1 MKSPLHPSPSGD
13 RTVAR
18 LLMRALAQAGFEPR
32 LACEVRT
39 LEPKGDPAEQDC
51 LKGEAER
58 CAARLIESYR
68 SDPRPPRLWFTY
80 HVYYK
85 APDWIGPAVSEALRI
100 PYAIAEGSRAGKRA
114 SGPWA
119 LGHRGAEAA
128 LDKAKVVFA
137 MTAHDR
143 MALDRAKTAGQAVLD
158 LPPFLD
164 VGDWTVAPPARR
176 LEGPPRLLAVG
187 MMREGD
193 KLASYRLLAEAL
205 HRIADKPWSLDV
217 IGSGEARAKVERAF
231 AAFHGRVRFHGAL
244 NDRSALASFYAAADL
259 LVWPAVNEAYGM
271 VFLEA
276 GAFGCPAVAGAFGGV
291 PSVVRDRETG
301 LLTSPG
307 DGVSFAE
314 AVARLLDDAGLR
326 LRLGAAARVFVTEER
341 SLDAASARLRDALMP
356 LVTVAA

>member
-18 LLMRALAQAGFEPR
+18 LLMKALAQAGFEPR

-39 LEPKGDPAEQDC
+39 LEPKGDPAEQERH
-51 LKGEAER
+51 KGEAER
-58 CAARLIESYR
+58 SAAQLIESYR
-68 SDPRPPRLWFTY
+68 FDPRPPRLWFTY

-100 PYAIAEGSRAGKRA
+100 PYVIAEGSRAGKRA
-114 SGPWA
+114 AGPWA

-128 LDKAKVVFA
+128 LDKAKAVFA

-143 MALDRAKTAGQAVLD
+143 VALDLAKPAGQAILD

-164 VGDWTVAPPARR
+164 AGDWAVAPPVRHKD
-176 LEGPPRLLAVG
+176 GPPRLLAVG
-187 MMREGD
+187 MMRGGD
-193 KLASYRLLAEAL
+193 KLGSYRLLAQAL

-217 IGSGEARAKVERAF
+217 IGGGEARAEVERAF
-231 AAFHGRVRFHGAL
+231 APFQGRVRFHGAL

-259 LVWPAVNEAYGM
+259 MVWPAVNEAYGM

-276 GAFGCPAVAGAFGGV
+276 GAFGCPAVAGAFAGV
-291 PSVVRDRETG
+291 PSVVRDGETG
-301 LLTSPG
+301 ILTPPG
-307 DGVSFAE
+307 DAASFAQ

-326 LRLGAAARVFVTEER
+326 LRLGAAARRFVAEER
-341 SLDAASARLRDALMP
+341 SLDAASTRLRDALMP
-356 LVTVAA
+356 LVTATA